1 MAIAYGSTILDGTY
15 TKIVR
20 FNMLD
25 TDAASALA
33 FTYVALGGMT
43 DFAVAPIDYHVVTIS
58 SAANIPVTMGITA
71 VGTAGFTLRCYAVG
85 AGGAGGAVVVDVV
98 MRRIHSVD
106 R

>member
-33 FTYVALGGMT
+33 FTYAAGGMA
-43 DFAVAPIDYHVVTIS
+43 DFAVAPIDYHVVTVS

-71 VGTAGFTLRCYAVG
+71 SGTAGFTLRCYAVG
-85 AGGAGGAVVVDVV
+85 AGGAGGAVVVDVT
-98 MRRIHSVD
+98 MRDVHSID